1 MTFVFWIVSAVVIG
15 IASFLYHPST
25 ELIMGGLV
33 IGLALNFLITWSS
46 SKLTGTKWWI
56 ARVALISLVAGLMNS
71 TALDVLYS
79 IFAAPAGGRFE
90 MGIETV
96 LGGVVLTALAYLNSL
111 LGPKKKENPSGQNSK
126 R

>member
-25 ELIMGGLV
+25 ELIVGGLV

>member
-1 MTFVFWIVSAVVIG
+1 MSFVFWIVSAVVIG
-15 IASFLYHPST
+15 VVSSLYHPST
-25 ELIMGGLV
+25 ELVVGGLV

-56 ARVALISLVAGLMNS
+56 ARVALISIVAGLMNS

-111 LGPKKKENPSGQNSK
+111 LGPQKKENPGSQNSK